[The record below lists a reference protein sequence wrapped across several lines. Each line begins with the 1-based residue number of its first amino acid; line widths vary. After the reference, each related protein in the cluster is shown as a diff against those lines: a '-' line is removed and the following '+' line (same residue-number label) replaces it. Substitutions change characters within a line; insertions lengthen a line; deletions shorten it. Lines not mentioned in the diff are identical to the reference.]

1 MNAAIF
7 RGGRAGEVAVIGLGR
22 SGGAA
27 ATLLARDGHRVY
39 ASDAGQGDTAV
50 QNAAALARLGAAVD
64 VGRHDLERIGR
75 AALVVASP
83 GVPPTAPP
91 LAAARAAGVPV
102 VGELEIALHYLPGL
116 RYIAVTGTNGK
127 TTTTA
132 LIGHLLRALGHR
144 VIDAGNIGTPLA
156 AVVLAEARPDWVSLE
171 MSSFQLHDTPSVRPT
186 VGVLTNLSPDHLD
199 RYDGVADYFAD
210 KARLFANAHAGSH
223 WVANADDAAV
233 IRMTDGVAGT
243 RHTFSV
249 AQRPGAAGEPAAW
262 LDRAADALMLG
273 EHRLIGR
280 AEFPLIGDHNVAN
293 ALAAVLAVTV
303 ATQRGADQ
311 AARDALAGG
320 LRSFRALT
328 HRLEPAGTYR
338 GVEWINDSKAT
349 NVSSTLVALEGMT
362 KPYVLLLG
370 GRHKG
375 EPYTALAEPFKR
387 FGRQVLAYG
396 EAAEL
401 IERDLAPL
409 VPVERLGSSFD
420 AVVAR
425 AREITRPGDAVLL
438 SPACSSYDMFNNY
451 EERGAAFKRLAGAT
465 GA

>member
-409 VPVERLGSSFD
+409 VPVERLGSSFE

-425 AREITRPGDAVLL
+425 AREIARPGDAVLL